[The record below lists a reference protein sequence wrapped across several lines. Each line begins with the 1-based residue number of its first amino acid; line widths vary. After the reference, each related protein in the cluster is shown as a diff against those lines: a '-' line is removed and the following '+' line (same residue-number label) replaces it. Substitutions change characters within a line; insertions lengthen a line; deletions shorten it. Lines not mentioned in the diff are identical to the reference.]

1 MLENYMKL
9 YKYWKLFLAFLALSG
24 VLNGCFIV
32 MYPEHT
38 DVAPKMILSPKPEVE
53 MSDELIRSDKGDM
66 IAFLPKDWFF
76 IDTSNKI
83 SAEIFTV
90 AVNPKYNISAVFSTL
105 AVNPESLAAIEKEG
119 LVAAARMS
127 LAKHK
132 SNSDKSLELVGKYQI
147 VDAGTLQFATY
158 SFTTN
163 GIVNASAAV
172 FLSKSGTYYEF
183 SLLPMI
189 VNQNPLP
196 EQKEFDKYFR
206 SILATIKF

>member
-1 MLENYMKL
+1 MKL
-9 YKYWKLFLAFLALSG
+9 YKYLKLVLIFLTLTGAIS
-24 VLNGCFIV
+24 GCFIV

-38 DVAPKMILSPKPEVE
+38 DVAPKIILSPKPEVE
-53 MSDELIRSDKGDM
+53 MSDELVRSEKGDM
-66 IAFLPKDWFF
+66 IAFLPKNWFF

-83 SAEIFTV
+83 SGEVFTV
-90 AVNPKYNISAVFSTL
+90 AVNPKYNISAVFSIL
-105 AVNPESLAAIEKEG
+105 NVEPESTEAIAKEG

-127 LAKHK
+127 FAKHK
-132 SNSDKSLELVGKYQI
+132 ANSDKTINLVGKYQI
-147 VDAGTLQFATY
+147 VDAGTLQFVTY
-158 SFTTN
+158 EFTTN
-163 GIVNASAAV
+163 GIVNASSAV
-172 FLSKSGTYYEF
+172 FLSKTGTYYEF